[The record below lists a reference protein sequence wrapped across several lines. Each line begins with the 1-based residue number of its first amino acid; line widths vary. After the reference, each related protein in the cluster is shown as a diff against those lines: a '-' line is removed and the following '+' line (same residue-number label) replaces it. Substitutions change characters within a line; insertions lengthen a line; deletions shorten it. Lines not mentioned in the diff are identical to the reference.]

1 MRDRPMSLLK
11 LASRIFGT
19 APRTEQALVP
29 IQNMP
34 LRNQQEAQEVVTALC
49 RQVQDLQRRLDE
61 ATGIA
66 AVALEPIN
74 PSSRCPAVSGAS
86 TGPAG
91 CPRSNY
97 APDGLYTGDPKNWVP
112 DPCPLCR

>member
-1 MRDRPMSLLK
+1 MTMLK
-11 LASRIFGT
+11 TAFRFFSA
-19 APRTEQALVP
+19 APRTEQAPVP
-29 IQNMP
+29 VQNMP
-34 LRNQQEAQEVVTALC
+34 LRNQQEAQEVVTTLC
-49 RQVQDLQRRLDE
+49 RQVLDLQRRLDE

-74 PSSRCPAVSGAS
+74 TSSRCPAVSGAS
-86 TGPAG
+86 TGPSG